1 MIHTFQALGCLIAM
15 DVDSGAVHVLD
26 KMSYDLLNCMTPP
39 VAEHCT
45 DEIAARYRSTPE
57 RNWRSAGRRFVRW
70 LSRNCFLKKRTIS
83 IPSGRW

>member
-39 VAEHCT
+39 GGGALH
-45 DEIAARYRSTPE
+45 R
-57 RNWRSAGRRFVRW
+57 
-70 LSRNCFLKKRTIS
+70 
-83 IPSGRW
+83 

>member
-45 DEIAARYRSTPE
+45 DEIAAQLPE
-57 RNWRSAGRRFVRW
+57 Y
-70 LSRNCFLKKRTIS
+70 SR
-83 IPSGRW
+83 

>member
-45 DEIAARYRSTPE
+45 DEIAAQLPE
-57 RNWRSAGRRFVRW
+57 Y
-70 LSRNCFLKKRTIS
+70 SREELEECWQEIRALAEQKLLLKKRTIS